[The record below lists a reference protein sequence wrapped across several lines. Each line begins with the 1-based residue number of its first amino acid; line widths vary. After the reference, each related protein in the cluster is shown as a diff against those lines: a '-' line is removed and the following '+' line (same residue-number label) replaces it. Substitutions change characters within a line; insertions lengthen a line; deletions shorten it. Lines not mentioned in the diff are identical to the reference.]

1 MEAKE
6 MICIICPISCHLSVA
21 KKEDMS
27 NEYIVTGNQC
37 PKGESYGIKEL
48 TNPTRVLTTT
58 VRIKNAVFNRLPVR
72 TAQDIPRN
80 KILECMK
87 VLNDIEVEGPVQIGT
102 VIVENIL
109 GTGIDVVAS
118 RSM

>member
-1 MEAKE
+1 
-6 MICIICPISCHLSVA
+6 MICILCPIGCHLSVA
-21 KKEDMS
+21 QKEDAP

-58 VRIKNAVFNRLPVR
+58 VKIKNAALDRLPVR
-72 TAQDIPRN
+72 TAQDIPKN
-80 KILECMK
+80 KIRECMR
-87 VLNDIEVEGPVQIGT
+87 VLNEIEVEGPVQIGMI
-102 VIVENIL
+102 IVENIL